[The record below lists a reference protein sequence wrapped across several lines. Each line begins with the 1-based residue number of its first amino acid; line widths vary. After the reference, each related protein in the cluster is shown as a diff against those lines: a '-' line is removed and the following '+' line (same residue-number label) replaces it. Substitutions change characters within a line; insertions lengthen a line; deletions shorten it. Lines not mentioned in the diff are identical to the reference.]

1 MGQLIARFLFSWI
14 IHDLVRLASSL
25 FLRENL
31 TKFCVC
37 LRKPLLTMARFH
49 QSSTNKIQQSSFSHL
64 RKTKITFF
72 LMYEFV
78 IINFHWKMRNVR
90 LGNLWTLMY
99 LNSILDT
106 TCTSQ
111 AGDLNVFVK
120 LFAIVSI
127 DLVEYHY
134 SSAVKVSGL
143 WPSSNPPIYCIFF
156 LFLTFILLLH
166 YAIYIIKLFSNE
178 KLFHSVVSLLW
189 NWAWIYDDVPHYFT
203 EAEERRSRS
212 SKFQYRNYY
221 LCIFKFGWLDSRV
234 KIEHE

>member
-1 MGQLIARFLFSWI
+1 
-14 IHDLVRLASSL
+14 
-25 FLRENL
+25 
-31 TKFCVC
+31 
-37 LRKPLLTMARFH
+37 
-49 QSSTNKIQQSSFSHL
+49 
-64 RKTKITFF
+64 
-72 LMYEFV
+72 
-78 IINFHWKMRNVR
+78 MRNVR

-111 AGDLNVFVK
+111 AGDFVK

-143 WPSSNPPIYCIFF
+143 WPSSNP

-178 KLFHSVVSLLW
+178 RLFHSVVSLLW